1 MIKGAIAHMSSG
13 GLFEVCVD
21 STNKDADG
29 NDTINVMDITTSVW
43 FGEQLPWTL
52 VIRQTYKM
60 RRRFTGHDV
69 WSTSDCR
76 MPIVFTIIDYVFI
89 SS

>member
-1 MIKGAIAHMSSG
+1 MPSLTRAAE

-43 FGEQLPWTL
+43 FEERLTWTL
-52 VIRQTYKM
+52 VIR
-60 RRRFTGHDV
+60 
-69 WSTSDCR
+69 CC
-76 MPIVFTIIDYVFI
+76 I
-89 SS
+89 